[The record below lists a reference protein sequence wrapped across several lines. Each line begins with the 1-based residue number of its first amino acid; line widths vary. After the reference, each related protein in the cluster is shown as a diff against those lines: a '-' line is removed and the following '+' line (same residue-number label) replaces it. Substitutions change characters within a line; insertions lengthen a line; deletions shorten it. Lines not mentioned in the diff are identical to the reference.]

1 MGDNVDD
8 AVGRQQEEKEQQE
21 LQRELAKLRQRLL
34 RPALPLP
41 APARAEHE
49 KDHALVL
56 DLMEYL
62 CFSIKV

>member
-1 MGDNVDD
+1 MGGIGDGTG
-8 AVGRQQEEKEQQE
+8 AQQQQQQEEE
-21 LQRELAKLRQRLL
+21 LTKLRQRLL

-41 APARAEHE
+41 APTRAEHE

-62 CFSIKV
+62 CFAVKVRLYVT